1 MLNSVEVETVYLNS
15 NFHMNVWS
23 VKHSHIFYLDFARS
37 LCSVV
42 CPSAQGNLIYA
53 ILKLIYLLVVFDAKY
68 SIARVCASS
77 NEGI

>member
-1 MLNSVEVETVYLNS
+1 MLNSVEAETVYLNG
-15 NFHMNVWS
+15 NF
-23 VKHSHIFYLDFARS
+23 HIFYLDFARS

-53 ILKLIYLLVVFDAKY
+53 ILKLIYLLVVFYAKY
-68 SIARVCASS
+68 SITRVCASS